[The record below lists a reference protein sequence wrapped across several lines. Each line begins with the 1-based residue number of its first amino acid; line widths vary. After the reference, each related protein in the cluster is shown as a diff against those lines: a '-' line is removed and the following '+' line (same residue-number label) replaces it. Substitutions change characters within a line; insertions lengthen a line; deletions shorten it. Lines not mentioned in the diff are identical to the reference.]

1 MTSEEIRQA
10 AVIGAG
16 TMGAGMGLC
25 LALAGREVRLYDI
38 APAQLDSGLQRI
50 DKALKLFVAEG
61 LTSEEQAGEARNRI
75 TTTTQLAEALAGVQ
89 FVLEA
94 VPEVLDLKQELFPQ
108 IESLVDEETILAS
121 NTSGLSITAIA
132 SVCRRPE
139 RVCGMHWFN
148 PPEIVP
154 LVEVTRGEK
163 TTAQTAE
170 LVYKLTEKMGKA
182 PVMVKKEAA
191 GFIGNRMQLALIRE
205 ALNILAEGVASP
217 EDVDRAVK
225 CSIGFRWSWQGPLET
240 LDLAG
245 LDVGRQVA
253 RYLFKDLSNMTEPPE
268 FFERLVDSGRL
279 GVKSGHGFYDYEPD
293 AAEEVVRRRDLYL
306 VRQWRLIQETKKS

>member
-1 MTSEEIRQA
+1 MTSDDIRQA

-16 TMGAGMGLC
+16 TMGAGMGLS

-38 APAQLDSGLQRI
+38 DQGQLDSGLQRI
-50 DKALKLFVAEG
+50 DEALRLFVAEG
-61 LTSEEQAGEARNRI
+61 LASEEQASAARDRIVTTTRLGEA
-75 TTTTQLAEALAGVQ
+75 LGGVQ

-94 VPEVLDLKQELFPQ
+94 VPEVLKLKQELFPQ
-108 IESLVDEETILAS
+108 IEGLVDEETILAS

-139 RVCGMHWFN
+139 RVGGMHWFN

-163 TTAQTAE
+163 TSAQTAE
-170 LVYKLTEKMGKA
+170 LIYQLAEKMGKV

-279 GVKSGHGFYDYEPD
+279 GVKSGHGFYDYGPD

>member
-148 PPEIVP
+148 R
-154 LVEVTRGEK
+154 TN
-163 TTAQTAE
+163 
-170 LVYKLTEKMGKA
+170 LT
-182 PVMVKKEAA
+182 
-191 GFIGNRMQLALIRE
+191 
-205 ALNILAEGVASP
+205 
-217 EDVDRAVK
+217 
-225 CSIGFRWSWQGPLET
+225 
-240 LDLAG
+240 
-245 LDVGRQVA
+245 
-253 RYLFKDLSNMTEPPE
+253 
-268 FFERLVDSGRL
+268 
-279 GVKSGHGFYDYEPD
+279 
-293 AAEEVVRRRDLYL
+293 
-306 VRQWRLIQETKKS
+306 